1 MESSLHLEQSA
12 AHVGQSNPDRRLL
25 DAGPAKS
32 WFSLGQLLIPSIT
45 CRQSSRNDAMKPKTG
60 IFGKLCVTCAAHI
73 FCHKCVH

>member
-12 AHVGQSNPDRRLL
+12 AHVGLSNPDRRLL
-25 DAGPAKS
+25 DAGPANS

-45 CRQSSRNDAMKPKTG
+45 WRQDSRNDAMKPKTG

-73 FCHKCVH
+73 FCHNCVH